1 LAYVNFSK
9 RKVIAM
15 FFFKNKKIIVDCFT
29 QFETVFN
36 FYKIDSASRFF
47 PKEIA
52 NIDREVEIIDRKT
65 NIPHKISTL
74 KNCDALKSLFRNG
87 VIIPFWTDL
96 ICKPESFLKK
106 ETNLCLMG
114 SPFVAE
120 PHPKIQ
126 FPGVFESSI
135 HLKLISPWKIREK
148 TGAQFL
154 FSSATWNLHK
164 FVDKFVVLPG
174 VVSYNYM
181 TGTNINIFIN
191 KNSADFTIEAG
202 QPLVHI
208 YPLTESKIEYK
219 MHLIDGREYEKIG
232 IPKEF
237 SSVMPH
243 RYRRYLDEMRK
254 LRQRQ

>member
-1 LAYVNFSK
+1 
-9 RKVIAM
+9 M
-15 FFFKNKKIIVDCFT
+15 FFFKNKKIVVDCFT
-29 QFETVFN
+29 PLETVFN
-36 FYKIDSASRFF
+36 FYKIDRAGRFF
-47 PKEIA
+47 PNDIS
-52 NIDREVEIIDRKT
+52 NIDREVEITDKRT
-65 NIPHKISTL
+65 NISHKASTL
-74 KNCDALKSLFRNG
+74 KNCDALRSLFRG
-87 VIIPFWTDL
+87 GIIIPFWTDL
-96 ICKPESFLKK
+96 ICRPGSFLRK
-106 ETNLCLMG
+106 ETNLFLMG
-114 SPFVAE
+114 GPFTAE

-148 TGAQFL
+148 TGTQFL

-208 YPLTESKIEYK
+208 HPLTENNIEYK
-219 MHLIDGREYEKIG
+219 MHLVDVREYEKIG

-237 SSVMPH
+237 SSIMPH
-243 RYRRYLDEMRK
+243 RYRRYVDEMRK
-254 LRQRQ
+254 MAQRK